1 MMYSACASK
10 VIPGTSHRFFKP
22 RILKAGMG
30 ASSQGIDHELPT
42 KNISSLMLIV
52 SCGDS
57 FTQGEGLSNKEE
69 SYPHLLKNK
78 LNAKLKNL
86 AQSGASEYL
95 ITAQVEEAVKL
106 KPDLIVIGHTN
117 EYRWQVWDFRN
128 NQWQGFIVANHVLKN
143 EKYYRNWVLSEQLL
157 ANKRKKTKQH
167 QAAWHAAGMLY
178 FSEDE
183 VVKRIWSG
191 AVAKQVLLTK
201 GIKTIHHCCFPH
213 LQTELETLTNDYV
226 KFHLDLEKHND
237 FAPDRSH
244 AGAKS
249 HKKLLDLILLALG
262 GGLEPPR

>member
-10 VIPGTSHRFFKP
+10 VIPGTSQRFFKP
-22 RILKAGMG
+22 SRLNAGIG
-30 ASSQGIDHELPT
+30 ASSQGIDHEFPT

-57 FTQGEGLSNKEE
+57 FTQGEGLSDIRQC
-69 SYPHLLKNK
+69 YPYLLQKK
-78 LNAKLKNL
+78 LNADLINL
-86 AQSGASEYL
+86 SQSGASEYL

-106 KPDLIVIGHTN
+106 KPDLILIGHTN
-117 EYRWQVWDFRN
+117 EYRWQVWDFKQN
-128 NQWQGFIVANHVLKN
+128 MWQGFIVATHVLKN

-157 ANKRKKTKQH
+157 NNARKKTKEH

-183 VVKRIWSG
+183 VVKRMWSG
-191 AVAKQVLLTK
+191 AVAKQIINTK

-213 LQTELETLTNDYV
+213 LQPYLTELTNDYV
-226 KFHLDLEKHND
+226 EFHLDLEKHKD
-237 FAPDRSH
+237 FAPDGSH

-249 HKKLLDLILLALG
+249 HIKLAELLLNM
-262 GGLEPPR
+262 L